1 VGARAAQALRAEV
14 PAASL
19 RAVHDWV
26 VRPGHHLLTLT
37 DPAYPAR
44 LSNVPDPPL
53 VLYVAGDPAL
63 LSRPSLAIV
72 GSRSPSPRG
81 LRDAQSFAQALS
93 EAGLCIVSGLA
104 LGIDA
109 AAHRGGLDGG
119 ASSIAVVGTGL
130 DCTYPGRNAELAREL
145 SKRGAVVSEFPLGTP
160 PLRSNFPR
168 RNRII
173 SGLSLGCLV
182 VEAAL
187 HSGSLITAKEA
198 AEQGRDVFAVP
209 GSIHSALAKGCHWLI
224 KQGAKLAESADD
236 VLGELGVGNGSSV
249 THGPATLDVPDAD
262 SARLLQALGGD
273 TLTVDALCERAGLT
287 AEVASAM
294 LLTLELDGYVAR
306 LAGGFYQSLR

>member
-1 VGARAAQALRAEV
+1 VGARATQALREEV

-19 RAVHDWV
+19 RAVHDWLAQL
-26 VRPGHHLLTLT
+26 GHHLLTLGHP
-37 DPAYPAR
+37 DYPAR
-44 LSNVPDPPL
+44 LSNVPDPPP
-53 VLYVAGDPAL
+53 VLYVAGDPTL
-63 LSRPSLAIV
+63 LSRPALAIV
-72 GSRSPSPRG
+72 GSRSPTPRG
-81 LRDAQSFAQALS
+81 LGDARAFAQALS
-93 EAGLCIVSGLA
+93 DAGLCIVSGLA

-109 AAHRGGLDGG
+109 AAHRGGLDGRS
-119 ASSIAVVGTGL
+119 SSIAVVGTGL
-130 DCTYPGRNAELAREL
+130 DRIYPGRNVELAREL
-145 SKRGAVVSEFPLGTP
+145 SERGALVSEFPLGTP
-160 PLRSNFPR
+160 PLRANFPR

-224 KQGAKLAESADD
+224 KQGAKLVENVDD
-236 VLGELGVGNGSSV
+236 VLGELGVGNGSS
-249 THGPATLDVPDAD
+249 ATDGLGAAEAPGTDG
-262 SARLLQALGGD
+262 ARLLQALGGD
-273 TLTVDALCERAGLT
+273 TVTIDVLCERAGLT

>member
-1 VGARAAQALRAEV
+1 VGARAAQALREQV

-19 RAVHDWV
+19 RAAHDWLTQ
-26 VRPGHHLLTLT
+26 PGHHVLTLA
-37 DPAYPAR
+37 DPAYPPR
-44 LSNVPDPPL
+44 LSNIPDPPP
-53 VLYVAGDPAL
+53 VLYVCGNCAL
-63 LSRPSLAIV
+63 LSRPALAIV
-72 GSRSPSPRG
+72 GSRSPTPRG
-81 LRDAQSFAQALS
+81 LRDARAFAQALS
-93 EAGLCIVSGLA
+93 ESGLCIVSGLA

-130 DCTYPGRNAELAREL
+130 DRIYPSRNAELARDLGE
-145 SKRGAVVSEFPLGTP
+145 RGALVSEFPLGTP
-160 PLRSNFPR
+160 PLRANFPR

-198 AEQGRDVFAVP
+198 AEQGREVFAVP
-209 GSIHSALAKGCHWLI
+209 GSIHAALSKGCHWLI
-224 KQGAKLAESADD
+224 KQGAKLAENAQD
-236 VLGELGVGNGSSV
+236 VLEELGVGS
-249 THGPATLDVPDAD
+249 GPPVPKGPRAADAPDAAG
-262 SARLLQALGGD
+262 ARLLTALGDD
-273 TLTVDALCERAGLT
+273 TLTVDALCERVGLT